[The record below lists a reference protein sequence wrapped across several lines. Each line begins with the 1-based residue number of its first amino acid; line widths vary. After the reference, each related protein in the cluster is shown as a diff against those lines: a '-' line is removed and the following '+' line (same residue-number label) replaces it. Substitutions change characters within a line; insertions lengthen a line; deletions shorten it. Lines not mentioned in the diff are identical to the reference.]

1 MRRGTLRWFVGVVFV
16 SDPDAIFDREVTI
29 DARTIEPM
37 VTWGTSPEDVLP
49 IGGRIPEPDTIAD
62 EAKRN
67 GLKSALIYM
76 GLTPG
81 TELTEVEVNRVFI
94 GSCTNS
100 RLEDLRSAASVVR
113 GRKVAAGV
121 IAIVSPGSQIVKSE
135 AESEGLDKVF
145 RDAGFEWRSSGCS
158 MCVGMNGDLVA
169 AGERCRVNVEPQL
182 RGPAGSR
189 RPYPSRKSCD
199 GRGAAIAGRLTD
211 VRKMLDRRCA

>member
-1 MRRGTLRWFVGVVFV
+1 
-16 SDPDAIFDREVTI
+16 
-29 DARTIEPM
+29 
-37 VTWGTSPEDVLP
+37 
-49 IGGRIPEPDTIAD
+49 
-62 EAKRN
+62 
-67 GLKSALIYM
+67 M

-158 MCVGMNGDLVA
+158 MCVGMNGDLV
-169 AGERCRVNVEPQL
+169 R
-182 RGPAGSR
+182 RG
-189 RPYPSRKSCD
+189 
-199 GRGAAIAGRLTD
+199 
-211 VRKMLDRRCA
+211 